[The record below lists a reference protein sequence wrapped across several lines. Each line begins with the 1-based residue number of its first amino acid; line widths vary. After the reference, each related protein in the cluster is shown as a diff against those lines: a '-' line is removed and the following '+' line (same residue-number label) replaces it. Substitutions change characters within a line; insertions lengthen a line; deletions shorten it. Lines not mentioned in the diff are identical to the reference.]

1 MKPRP
6 LVLISGSTEDKGV
19 EFADLSLSL
28 SLNYPAALK
37 AAGVT
42 PWVLPCLP
50 DKNFLTESVR
60 RCDGVMLTGGDD
72 VQPRLY
78 ATLLPSRL
86 EKTVHAADP
95 QRDLFELMLIDE
107 VFRQRKPL
115 LAICRGHQLLNV
127 ALGGSLV
134 VDIAQ
139 QRPEAINHVRLDKK
153 NQVVHDIEVQPGS
166 LFAQTVGKSR
176 LGVNSSHHQAVE
188 KIAKPLRATAVS
200 KDGIIE
206 GLELTPASRS
216 LLPFLLAVQFHPE
229 RLFARF
235 QEHMDI
241 FRSFARACH
250 GAQRRRT
257 V

>member
-1 MKPRP
+1 MNPRP

-19 EFADLSLSL
+19 EFSDPSLSL
-28 SLNYPAALK
+28 SLNYPLALK
-37 AAGVT
+37 TAGVM

-50 DKNFLTESVR
+50 DEEFLADSVR
-60 RCDGVMLTGGDD
+60 RCDGVLLTGGDD
-72 VQPRLY
+72 VQPQLY
-78 ATLLPSRL
+78 AARLPSRL

-127 ALGGSLV
+127 ALGGSLL

-153 NQVVHDIEVQPGS
+153 NQLVHEVEVQPGS
-166 LFAQTVGKSR
+166 LFARTVGRSR

-206 GLELTPASRS
+206 GLELDASARKI
-216 LLPFLLAVQFHPE
+216 LPYLLAVQFHPE
-229 RLFARF
+229 RLFARHA
-235 QEHMDI
+235 EHLEL
-241 FRSFARACH
+241 FRSFIQAC
-250 GAQRRRT
+250 GRDADT